1 MSNVERPKCPFCG
14 RKALDI
20 IGNRYGFDVKEWR
33 TTTLTLLKCRWC
45 RKLIIADEAGNY
57 SQYHE

>member
-1 MSNVERPKCPFCG
+1 MNNVERAKCPVCG
-14 RKALDI
+14 RKALNT

-45 RKLIIADEAGNY
+45 KRSFVRDEAGNY
-57 SQYHE
+57 SPLT